1 MQRSRK
7 SFCFWIEIRGC
18 VRRTA
23 SRQERET
30 WKKKLTANKDQSSN
44 SYYWMKVHKD
54 VQSYDH
60 SNNINQV
67 FRLKWHSVRFLFFRN
82 RNPAPDRYSRP
93 RPGIKKCECFF
104 TQEFYDMRSMSTY
117 RSIIVFAIN
126 VFIFDLDVGRFR
138 FFHFHFIFFKFSL
151 GSM

>member
-60 SNNINQV
+60 SNNIIQV
-67 FRLKWHSVRFLFFRN
+67 FRLKWHSVRLLFFRN
-82 RNPAPDRYSRP
+82 RNPALDSKSRP
-93 RPGIKKCECFF
+93 DKRVIVSILEKHIHMI
-104 TQEFYDMRSMSTY
+104 YDLMSTY
-117 RSIIVFAIN
+117 RIIVVAIN